1 MYKIARMKKLI
12 IIAGIA
18 SVMLCTSCK
27 QSKSKQMLQP
37 FPINAVTLTDSWI
50 KEREALN
57 TAYLHSLDADRLVH
71 NFKVNAGIPSDAKP
85 LDGWEAPWC
94 GLRGHFTG
102 HYLSAASAL
111 VYKNNDSILR
121 ERLNYMIDELE
132 KCQQALGDGGNLS
145 AFPERDFDHVETY
158 FTGVWAPYYTY
169 NKVMQ
174 GLLHTY
180 QYTGNEKAYRMVL
193 KMADYVNDRMERL
206 NEKSQKRMLQMLQ
219 ANPQNEVGAMNE
231 VLYALYGVSKDP
243 KHLKLARIF
252 EPEWMMKYMLKG
264 EDALAGLHSNTHIV
278 IVNGYAKSFDVTGNK
293 DYQLATANFW
303 DMLIHNHAYANGT
316 SSGPRPNPTTPTAIR
331 SEHWGMP
338 NQLAA
343 TLSGEIAE
351 SCVTHNTQKLS
362 ASLFSWTSDAQY
374 ADAYMN
380 TFYNGVMA
388 LQSAHTGRCTYHL
401 PLGSPRR
408 KSWLTEDDF
417 RCCNGS
423 SIEAYTLLNNNIYFH
438 QDKNLWV
445 NMYIPTTLNWET
457 QGVTLSQHGEFP
469 LQPRAVIT
477 IDKIKENNEF
487 TINLFIPSW
496 AKNAKVSING
506 DDVGIVS
513 PMSYQSISRKWEIND
528 HIVLDFTYDFHV
540 KSMPDAP
547 NVMAIYYGPMMLAF
561 VEKDEIILKGTIE
574 DILQGL
580 SCEGKQEFYL
590 ENADRKF
597 RLIPFFLI
605 ENETYSVYATI
616 DNRFF

>member
-1 MYKIARMKKLI
+1 MKKQI
-12 IIAGIA
+12 ILAGVA
-18 SVMLCTSCK
+18 CALLCSSCH
-27 QSKSKQMLQP
+27 QSESKHTPHP
-37 FPINAVTLTDSWI
+37 FPINAVTLTDSWV
-50 KEREALN
+50 KERESLN

-132 KCQQALGDGGNLS
+132 KCQQTLGDGGNLS
-145 AFPERDFDHVETY
+145 TFPERDFDHVETY

-180 QYTGNEKAYRMVL
+180 LYTGNEKAYRMVL

-206 NEKSQKRMLQMLQ
+206 DVKSQKRMLQMLQ

-278 IVNGYAKSFDVTGNK
+278 IVNGFAKSFDVTGNE

-343 TLSGEIAE
+343 TLSAEIAE

-362 ASLFSWTSDAQY
+362 ASLFSWTGDAQY

-401 PLGSPRR
+401 PLGSPRH
-408 KSWLTEDDF
+408 KVWLTEDDF

-438 QDKNLWV
+438 QDKDLWV
-445 NMYIPTTLNWET
+445 NMYIPTTLNWES

-469 LQPRAVIT
+469 LQPQATIT
-477 IDKIKENNEF
+477 IDEVKGNNEF
-487 TINLFIPSW
+487 TMNLFIPSW
-496 AKNAKVSING
+496 AKNVKVSING
-506 DDVGIVS
+506 EDAGTVS
-513 PMSYQSISRKWEIND
+513 PMSHLSLSRNWKEGD
-528 HIVLDFTYDFHV
+528 RIVIDFTYNFYI
-540 KSMPDAP
+540 KPMPDDS
-547 NVMAIYYGPMMLAF
+547 NVMAIFYGPMMLAF
-561 VEKDEIILKGTIE
+561 VEKEEIILKGTTE

-580 SCEGKQEFYL
+580 SREGEKDFYL
-590 ENADRKF
+590 QNADRKF
-597 RLIPFFLI
+597 HLTPFFLI
-605 ENETYSVYATI
+605 ENETYSVYAAI
-616 DNRFF
+616 DNRYF

>member
-1 MYKIARMKKLI
+1 MKKQI
-12 IIAGIA
+12 ILAGVA
-18 SVMLCTSCK
+18 CALLCSSCH
-27 QSKSKQMLQP
+27 QSESKHTPHP
-37 FPINAVTLTDSWI
+37 FPINAVTLTDSWV
-50 KEREALN
+50 KERESLN

-132 KCQQALGDGGNLS
+132 KCQQTLGDGGNLS

-180 QYTGNEKAYRMVL
+180 LYTGNEKAYRMVL

-206 NEKSQKRMLQMLQ
+206 DVKSQKRMLQMLQ

-278 IVNGYAKSFDVTGNK
+278 IVNGFAKSFDVTGNE

-343 TLSGEIAE
+343 TLSAEIAE

-362 ASLFSWTSDAQY
+362 AALFSWTGDAQY

-401 PLGSPRR
+401 PLGSPRH
-408 KSWLTEDDF
+408 KVWLTEDDF

-438 QDKNLWV
+438 QDKDLWV
-445 NMYIPTTLNWET
+445 SMYIPTTLNWES

-469 LQPRAVIT
+469 LQPQATIT
-477 IDKIKENNEF
+477 IDEVKGNNEF
-487 TINLFIPSW
+487 TMNLFIPSW

-506 DDVGIVS
+506 EDAGMVS
-513 PMSYQSISRKWEIND
+513 PMSYLSLSRNWKEGD
-528 HIVLDFTYDFHV
+528 RIVIDFTYNFYV
-540 KSMPDAP
+540 KPMPDDP

-561 VEKDEIILKGTIE
+561 VEKEEIILKGTTE

-580 SCEGKQEFYL
+580 SCEGEKDFYL
-590 ENADRKF
+590 QNADRKF
-597 RLIPFFLI
+597 HLTPFFLI
-605 ENETYSVYATI
+605 ENETYSVYAAI
-616 DNRFF
+616 DNRYF

>member
-1 MYKIARMKKLI
+1 MEKLI
-12 IIAGIA
+12 PIVACLLA
-18 SVMLCTSCK
+18 FTSCQQP
-27 QSKSKQMLQP
+27 QSIHTPHP
-37 FPINAVTLTDSWI
+37 FPLDAVTLTDSWV

-71 NFKVNAGIPSDAKP
+71 NFKVNAGLPSDAKP

-111 VYKNNDSILR
+111 VYKSNDYILR
-121 ERLNYMIDELE
+121 ERLNYMVDELE
-132 KCQQALGDGGNLS
+132 KCQQALGDSGNLS

-180 QYTGNEKAYRMVL
+180 LYTGNEKAYRMVL
-193 KMADYVNDRMERL
+193 KMADYVGDRMEKL
-206 NEKSQKRMLQMLQ
+206 DVKSQKRMLQMLQ

-252 EPEWMMKYMLKG
+252 EPEWMMKYMLQG

-278 IVNGYAKSFDVTGNK
+278 LVNGFAKSYEVTGNE
-293 DYQLATANFW
+293 DYRQATANFW

-331 SEHWGMP
+331 AEHWGMP

-362 ASLFSWTSDAQY
+362 ASLFSWTGDAQY

-401 PLGSPRR
+401 PLGSPRH
-408 KSWLTEDDF
+408 KAWLTEDDF

-423 SIEAYTLLNNNIYFH
+423 GIEAYTVLNNNIYFH
-438 QDKNLWV
+438 QDTDLWI
-445 NMYIPTTLNWET
+445 NMYIPTILKWEE
-457 QGVTLSQHGEFP
+457 QGVILSQHGEFP
-469 LQPRAVIT
+469 LQPQAVIN
-477 IDKIKENNEF
+477 IDEVKDNSEF
-487 TINLFIPSW
+487 TVNLFIPSW
-496 AKNAKVSING
+496 AKNAKISVNG
-506 DDVGIVS
+506 EDAGAVS
-513 PMSYQSISRKWEIND
+513 PMNYQSISRHWKEGD
-528 HIVLDFTYDFHV
+528 RIVIDFTYDFYV
-540 KSMPDAP
+540 KPMPDDQ
-547 NVMAIYYGPMMLAF
+547 NVMAIFYGPMMLAF
-561 VEKDEIILKGTIE
+561 VEKEEIILKGRTE

-580 SCEGKQEFYL
+580 SCEDATHFTLQ
-590 ENADRKF
+590 NAGRTF
-597 RLIPFFLI
+597 LLTPFFLI
-605 ENETYSVYATI
+605 ENETYSVYAAI
-616 DNRFF
+616 DNRYF